1 MHPTYTSVE
10 STRIVFTQVSVV
22 VATGVL
28 IKHLSVCVGP
38 ANYTCACHHGYLKL
52 GQNCVERYKHFC
64 ELINSISCVFDC
76 RYVQGDVGATEE
88 EWILSD
94 QFDGF
99 NWEEEIRGRPFV
111 FFQGL
116 DSPGGD
122 YLVVEGR
129 SLEELR
135 DVCLSTRHCL
145 AFNTNGILKDSL
157 RPPNVWGRWA
167 GPQYPQH
174 GLYVLGETS

>member
-1 MHPTYTSVE
+1 M
-10 STRIVFTQVSVV
+10 
-22 VATGVL
+22 
-28 IKHLSVCVGP
+28 
-38 ANYTCACHHGYLKL
+38 
-52 GQNCVERYKHFC
+52 
-64 ELINSISCVFDC
+64 
-76 RYVQGDVGATEE
+76 
-88 EWILSD
+88 SD

-99 NWEEEIRGRPFV
+99 NWEEAVRGRAFV

-135 DVCLSTRHCL
+135 EVCLSTRHCL

-157 RPPNVWGRWA
+157 WPPSGWGRWA

-174 GLYVLGETS
+174 GLYVLGDIQCMKIVQ